1 MLCHGLLRRHKLGMY
16 SPERVFVCVC
26 VRVCVWGGRGGIRD
40 DELERI
46 WKEAVLIYSRLYP
59 HVFLVGMY
67 EL

>member
-1 MLCHGLLRRHKLGMY
+1 MVCFAVTNSECIALKGFLC
-16 SPERVFVCVC
+16 VCACVCVC
-26 VRVCVWGGRGGIRD
+26 GGGRGGIRD